1 MNGHPRHP
9 GTEELAEF
17 SAGVTDGV
25 RGDQVAAHLAEC
37 LECASVAERLGE
49 VPALL
54 ASVPAPAMPTDVEA
68 RITSALTAEAARR
81 AAAPVDMTA
90 ADATTPDPV
99 PADPVP
105 ADSVLAD
112 SGDSSP
118 NTVVPLSSAPR
129 RRPPVRR
136 RTSRRRALTA
146 PLGAL
151 VATAACLILAFIGYQ
166 VSGTGHNA
174 GSSAASGSSSS
185 LHAGKNSPPGGQGPG
200 ARPDTRNPATNHPNM
215 SPALTAFDVLVSTTN
230 FRKVTLQEQVRQ
242 QLSAVYGTGPVAS
255 PGTSGSAGPVK
266 PSTGVTPAPG
276 GGRWVSPP
284 ESLVG
289 CAKFLTR
296 DAKPELVEQATYQ
309 SQPVY
314 MIAMADHA
322 WVVER
327 GCTAAHPEL
336 LASVAL
342 PGR

>member
-17 SAGVTDGV
+17 RAGVTDGV

-54 ASVPAPAMPTDVEA
+54 ASIPAPAMPAYVEA

-81 AAAPVDMTA
+81 ATAPVDVTA
-90 ADATTPDPV
+90 ADAATPDP
-99 PADPVP
+99 AP
-105 ADSVLAD
+105 ADSAPAD
-112 SGDSSP
+112 SADSSP
-118 NTVVPLSSAPR
+118 SPNPVVPPSSAPQR
-129 RRPPVRR
+129 RRPVRR

-151 VATAACLILAFIGYQ
+151 VATAACLVLAFIGYQ

-174 GSSAASGSSSS
+174 SSSEASGSSASP
-185 LHAGKNSPPGGQGPG
+185 HAGENSSAGGQGPG
-200 ARPDTRNPATNHPNM
+200 ARPDSRNPATNN
-215 SPALTAFDVLVSTTN
+215 PAMGPASTAAFAVLVSTTN
-230 FRKVTLQEQVRQ
+230 FRKATLQEQVRQ
-242 QLSAVYGTGPVAS
+242 QLSAVHGTGPVAS
-255 PGTSGSAGPVK
+255 PGTSGSTGPVE
-266 PSTGVTPAPG
+266 PSAGVTPAPG
-276 GGRWVSPP
+276 GDRWVSPP
-284 ESLVG
+284 KSLVG
-289 CAKFLTR
+289 CAKVLTR
-296 DAKPELVEQATYQ
+296 VAKPELVEQATYQ

-314 MIAMADHA
+314 MIAMANHA

>member
-17 SAGVTDGV
+17 RAGVTDGV

-54 ASVPAPAMPTDVEA
+54 ASVPVPAMPADIEA

-90 ADATTPDPV
+90 AASATSDP
-99 PADPVP
+99 AP
-105 ADSVLAD
+105 ADSD
-112 SGDSSP
+112 DSSP
-118 NTVVPLSSAPR
+118 LPNPVVPLSSAPR
-129 RRPPVRR
+129 RRRPARR
-136 RTSRRRALTA
+136 RTSRRRAVTA

-151 VATAACLILAFIGYQ
+151 VATAACLVLAFVGYQ
-166 VSGTGHNA
+166 LSGTGHHG
-174 GSSAASGSSSS
+174 GSAAASGSNPS
-185 LHAGKNSPPGGQGPG
+185 LQAGGNSPAGGQGPG
-200 ARPDTRNPATNHPNM
+200 ARRDSLNPAM
-215 SPALTAFDVLVSTTN
+215 GPASTAWVVVVSTTN
-230 FRKVTLQEQVRQ
+230 FRKATLQEQVRQ
-242 QLSAVYGTGPVAS
+242 QLSEVHSTGPVVS

-266 PSTGVTPAPG
+266 PSAGVTPAPG
-276 GGRWVSPP
+276 GYGRVSP
-284 ESLVG
+284 SKNLVG
-289 CAKFLTR
+289 CVRLLTK
-296 DAKPELVEQATYQ
+296 DARPQLVEQATYQ

-314 MIAMADHA
+314 MIAMANHA